1 MRNGEVSEEELK
13 TCLKSLLRR
22 EDFSVPCDLP
32 ASPAKAAAFAAS
44 GAVARRSRA
53 ESREDSQDLDL
64 VSATV
69 AELLEKLQVKLR
81 GEQQGGKE
89 PSARFLQEGEIPHLQ
104 DLLTLCEDFIRW
116 QRFVKHRKGDNP
128 ELQEPFCSFQHF
140 PAHVR
145 QVLQKVDFKGFEEMP
160 EIPQRWADVLLQC
173 LKPLQVPFDA
183 EPFSDLLEDLQKE
196 QFSNT
201 GNWRG
206 EVFARQAPDLI
217 NKDASDEDDWRR
229 ALRSSSR
236 FQFTSRRAEHV
247 REWNETSTGKLDPS
261 AFGYPQ
267 DAQMTYNNRI
277 ALMRRLLKS
286 DSEEENEGD
295 DHIDGEQE
303 SPKISFKAEA
313 AEAMD
318 AAESPEDMI
327 PLPQAK
333 MELDQPDP
341 RDVD

>member
-1 MRNGEVSEEELK
+1 MDRIKLTQMEVSCYTDIFWHPIFWFYVGFWIFKLLSPSIVPPIQVSEEELK

-140 PAHVR
+140 PAHMR

-160 EIPQRWADVLLQC
+160 EIPQQ
-173 LKPLQVPFDA
+173 
-183 EPFSDLLEDLQKE
+183 
-196 QFSNT
+196 
-201 GNWRG
+201 RG
-206 EVFARQAPDLI
+206 LAKSHE
-217 NKDASDEDDWRR
+217 
-229 ALRSSSR
+229 
-236 FQFTSRRAEHV
+236 FT
-247 REWNETSTGKLDPS
+247 
-261 AFGYPQ
+261 
-267 DAQMTYNNRI
+267 
-277 ALMRRLLKS
+277 
-286 DSEEENEGD
+286 
-295 DHIDGEQE
+295 
-303 SPKISFKAEA
+303 FKN
-313 AEAMD
+313 
-318 AAESPEDMI
+318 PYFF
-327 PLPQAK
+327 LGGG
-333 MELDQPDP
+333 
-341 RDVD
+341 